1 MSFSVVLLGS
11 PNSGKTTLY
20 NWLTQS
26 KFRTVNYPGSTTEYA
41 VGECASRWG
50 LKATV
55 VDTPGVY
62 SLLPKSADEQVTC
75 EILKALPLENKSRKL
90 VVVVDGTQIARHLL
104 LARQVQDSGVPFV
117 IAITMK
123 DLLSKQGLE
132 LKKEVLEKE
141 FSVPVVMV
149 DGLLGGGITDLIAQL
164 QTIPANEIPLQFKGW
179 TQTQSDII
187 RRKFETVAEQALGL
201 RHASVTQV
209 LKPIFERTKMLD
221 RWLLHPVFGLL
232 IFLGVMTLLFS
243 SIYWAATPFMNGI
256 DAVFGW
262 LNERAL
268 SLGEEK
274 LWVDFLS
281 NAVIAGF
288 GSVLI
293 FVPQI
298 FILFFAIGLLES
310 TGYLARAATM
320 VDRPFSKLGMSGRS
334 FVPLL
339 SGFACAVP
347 AMMATRNISS
357 SRDRWIT
364 NFIIPL
370 MTCSARLPVYALLL
384 TFLFVDEPLKA
395 GFALALLYLLALIV
409 GAGVAAILHR
419 ILKRN
424 DVSLLMMELPLY
436 RQPRWSVLLHQTL
449 EKTKAFIKRAG
460 PVIFVLSLLIWVLS
474 TFPRTDLAG
483 NERFNQSYLAQ
494 TGQVL
499 EPLFSPMGL
508 DWRAGI
514 GILSSFAAREV
525 FVSTMAVIFNIESE
539 TEDGLS
545 EGLLASLREA
555 RTSGGDLVFTMSSV
569 VGLLLFFAIAL
580 QCMSTFAIAIKEGGS
595 WKFAWLQLFV
605 FNSLAYGLAVLA
617 VQMLRMAGL
626 P

>member
-123 DLLSKQGLE
+123 DLLSNQGLE

-179 TQTQSDII
+179 TETQSDII

-243 SIYWAATPFMNGI
+243 SIYWAATPFMDGI

-483 NERFNQSYLAQ
+483 NERFDQSYLAQ

-545 EGLLASLREA
+545 EGLLASLSEA